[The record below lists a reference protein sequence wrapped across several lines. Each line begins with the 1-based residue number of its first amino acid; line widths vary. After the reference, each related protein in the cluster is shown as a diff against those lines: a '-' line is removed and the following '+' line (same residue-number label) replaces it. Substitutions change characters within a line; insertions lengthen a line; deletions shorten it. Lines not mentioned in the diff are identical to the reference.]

1 MIIFFTSSKNEW
13 NQCSW
18 NFKVEQKPISFIF
31 LKTVQKGRYLDFKN
45 LPNWEGKKSLEIV
58 KQVFKCNSKNI
69 FYSFCRG
76 TKESHANS
84 KASQKLA
91 SRLLASAVYL
101 IGQLIHRIFIISR
114 NILLV
119 SRLSKWTEQ
128 KKTPIILNCL
138 LKPTGLPHV
147 N

>member
-1 MIIFFTSSKNEW
+1 MIIFFTSSQNEITVHEIEL
-13 NQCSW
+13 W
-18 NFKVEQKPISFIF
+18 NFKIDQKLISFLF
-31 LKTVQKGRYLDFKN
+31 QQTVQKCRYLDLKL
-45 LPNWEGKKSLEIV
+45 LPNWEIV
-58 KQVFKCNSKNI
+58 KQVFKFNSKNI

-101 IGQLIHRIFIISR
+101 IGQLIHRIFISR

-128 KKTPIILNCL
+128 KKNADHFELFA
-138 LKPTGLPHV
+138 
-147 N
+147 